1 MSWFTVARGARYL
14 MDDGWKFSLDSG
26 GGSGFGPE
34 CKADAFPIDL
44 NDKQCQGLSQVG
56 AQTED
61 ECARSCCNS
70 ETCEVYQWC
79 NTTNCMPSKMTAC
92 WVGAMK
98 NCGKGA
104 GWVSKGRNVA
114 PTPPSPGGGCH
125 DPRCTPQFDDSAWRT
140 VDVPHDFVVEGN
152 FSSTGDKSHGYLP
165 YNKGWYRKHFVVP
178 TGLSPSDTI
187 YLEFDGTQ
195 ANTVVYLNGVNLGGH
210 ASGYTPYRF
219 RLDGSNSSLKM
230 SGENVLVV
238 FVDATHPD
246 GWWYD
251 GGGIYRHVW
260 LTTQSSVHVM
270 PWGLYTP
277 AVVTS
282 TIYRHKESQQ
292 LRAES
297 ASVKPQ
303 VELESAAA
311 EATAVTVLA
320 EVFDSTGTPI
330 GKSTVSGSVPG
341 GGNTTLQLPDIV
353 VEDAALWHVGTLNG
367 PEQPLYTTRVTVSAG
382 STVLDV
388 TNTTFGIRQTNWS
401 ADTGFWLNGER
412 VKILGNANHQDFA
425 GVGVAVPDVLQVGEA
440 VRSRRFSPLRST
452 NNAARPGAPHREAA
466 RNELKWLAHR
476 AQRSDEGPSGS
487 G

>member
-1 MSWFTVARGARYL
+1 MMILA
-14 MDDGWKFSLDSG
+14 
-26 GGSGFGPE
+26 
-34 CKADAFPIDL
+34 AD
-44 NDKQCQGLSQVG
+44 
-56 AQTED
+56 
-61 ECARSCCNS
+61 
-70 ETCEVYQWC
+70 
-79 NTTNCMPSKMTAC
+79 
-92 WVGAMK
+92 
-98 NCGKGA
+98 
-104 GWVSKGRNVA
+104 
-114 PTPPSPGGGCH
+114 
-125 DPRCTPQFDDSAWRT
+125 
-140 VDVPHDFVVEGN
+140 
-152 FSSTGDKSHGYLP
+152 
-165 YNKGWYRKHFVVP
+165 
-178 TGLSPSDTI
+178 
-187 YLEFDGTQ
+187 
-195 ANTVVYLNGVNLGGH
+195 
-210 ASGYTPYRF
+210 
-219 RLDGSNSSLKM
+219 
-230 SGENVLVV
+230 
-238 FVDATHPD
+238 
-246 GWWYD
+246 D

-476 AQRSDEGPSGS
+476 AQRSDKGPSGS